1 MLALSDDL
9 DVHPEQLV
17 AQDENLALVRLERHK
32 RGEVTQSPG
41 FVAVM
46 HDDAL
51 GLGCLA
57 EPLVCAWSQ
66 NETNQRRQ
74 CNSKLCLSNSFGEQ
88 QRRCARTVCLH
99 NGHI

>member
-57 EPLVCAWSQ
+57 EGESEEAMQQQTLPFKLFRGAAAPL
-66 NETNQRRQ
+66 RPR
-74 CNSKLCLSNSFGEQ
+74 
-88 QRRCARTVCLH
+88 
-99 NGHI
+99 